1 MAVKRFLL
9 DTSELNDATYGLDGG
24 LAFILDTSTLD
35 STRVLDGA
43 EFLTTA
49 TGAATLGALSATAT
63 ASVAHFATASASF
76 GELVAEVAQVIVT
89 TEATAE
95 AQLGGLSS
103 TATATVVLSATASAT
118 LGGLASSATATVALP
133 ATASADL
140 GGLVASAITAVEQDA
155 VATASLGGLVAT
167 ADAIDTPTPP
177 APEPTPKP
185 SGGRRVYS
193 TTPRKKIEPV
203 IEPIAEIPV
212 IEPKRRYAVAS
223 TSLTGMQ
230 AQATSTITFSILE
243 DEAELLLML

>member
-9 DTSELNDATYGLDGG
+9 DTSELNDATTGLDGPS
-24 LAFILDTSTLD
+24 AFILDASTLNG
-35 STRVLDGA
+35 TNVLDGGQ
-43 EFLTTA
+43 FLTTA
-49 TGAATLGALSATAT
+49 TGSASLGGMSATAT
-63 ASVAHFATASASF
+63 ASVAHFATASASL

-103 TATATVVLSATASAT
+103 TATATVVLPATASAT
-118 LGGLASSATATVALP
+118 LGDIAASATATVALP
-133 ATASADL
+133 ATASATF
-140 GGLVASAITAVEQDA
+140 GGLAASAVTAVEQDA
-155 VATASLGGLVAT
+155 IATANLGGLVAT
-167 ADAIDTPTPP
+167 VDSIPTPP

-203 IEPIAEIPV
+203 IEPVVEIPV

>member
-49 TGAATLGALSATAT
+49 TGTATLGALSATAT
-63 ASVAHFATASASF
+63 ASVAHSVTASASF

-89 TEATAE
+89 TDATAE
-95 AQLGGLSS
+95 AQLGGLFS
-103 TATATVVLSATASAT
+103 TATATVVLPATASAD
-118 LGGLASSATATVALP
+118 LGSLVSSATATVALP

-140 GGLVASAITAVEQDA
+140 GGLAASAVTAVEQNA

-167 ADAIDTPTPP
+167 VDSAPTPP

-203 IEPIAEIPV
+203 IEPVVEIPI

-243 DEAELLLML
+243 DDAELLLML

>member
-9 DTSELNDATYGLDGG
+9 DTSELNDATYGLDGPS
-24 LAFILDTSTLD
+24 AFILDTSTLNG
-35 STRVLDGA
+35 TNVLDGGQ
-43 EFLTTA
+43 FLTTA
-49 TGAATLGALSATAT
+49 TGTATLGALSATAT
-63 ASVAHFATASASF
+63 ASVAHFATASALF

-103 TATATVVLSATASAT
+103 TATATVVLPATASAD
-118 LGGLASSATATVALP
+118 LGGLVSSATAIVALP

-140 GGLVASAITAVEQDA
+140 GGLVASAVTAVEQNA

-167 ADAIDTPTPP
+167 VNSIPTPP
-177 APEPTPKP
+177 APEPTPTP

-203 IEPIAEIPV
+203 IEPVVEIPV

-243 DEAELLLML
+243 DDAELLLMF